1 LQGVLKMKK
10 LGVLFLVVFLL
21 GWVGTGLTALVTIS
35 DLFFDLGTNYDNT
48 DQDTQTSRFAVFDLD
63 DYHYLTFNNVTALSN
78 LTAGIT
84 FSEGGHAIVQQLQ
97 DLGRNAIVDDED
109 MVYQAIKDSND
120 TVSGSWELT
129 LTWSGLTG
137 SIYQSTIDPLSGDIY
152 MYVKYDP
159 GAHFYLWLDTSP
171 DAYENGTAS
180 DPTDDTG
187 FGTDTDTVQ
196 ILEAE
201 LESGQGCI
209 TYNPALPDS
218 TTTKWSLFSL
228 KVISVIDNT
237 TAPYLDSDSYDLQD
251 LVGKELLFSAL
262 TSASPGGQLLW
273 DTDANG
279 QLVLKGQGEGTFR
292 LQAAPEPATLLLVGS
307 SLFLVGLVAR
317 KRRVKA

>member
-1 LQGVLKMKK
+1 MQGVLKMKK

-35 DLFFDLGTNYDNT
+35 DLFFDLGTNYDTT
-48 DQDTQTSRFAVFDLD
+48 DQDTQTGRFAVFDLD
-63 DYHYLTFNNVTALSN
+63 NYHYFTFNNVTTISG

-109 MVYQAIKDSND
+109 MVYQAVKDSDD

-129 LTWSGLTG
+129 LIWSGLTG
-137 SIYQSTIDPLSGDIY
+137 SIYQYSIDPFGGISI
-152 MYVKYDP
+152 YVKYDP

-201 LESGQGCI
+201 LESGHGWI
-209 TYNPALPDS
+209 GYDPASPDY
-218 TTTKWSLFSL
+218 TTGERSIFSL

-237 TAPYLDSDSYDLQD
+237 TAPYLDSDSYDLQE

>member
-1 LQGVLKMKK
+1 MQGVLKMKR

-21 GWVGTGLTALVTIS
+21 GWVGTGLTVLVTIS
-35 DLFFDLGTNYDNT
+35 DLFFDLGTNHDT
-48 DQDTQTSRFAVFDLD
+48 IDQDTQTGRFAVFDLD
-63 DYHYLTFNNVTALSN
+63 DYHYLTFNVTDLN
-78 LTAGIT
+78 DLTAGIT

-109 MVYQAIKDSND
+109 MVYQAIKDSDD

-137 SIYQSTIDPLSGDIY
+137 SIYQSTIDPLSGDIS

-171 DAYENGTAS
+171 DTYENGTAS

-187 FGTDTDTVQ
+187 FGMDTDTIQ

-201 LESGQGCI
+201 LESGHGCI
-209 TYNPALPDS
+209 TYDPTFPNFYTS
-218 TTTKWSLFSL
+218 IRSRFSL
-228 KVISVIDNT
+228 KIISVIDNT
-237 TAPYLDSDSYDLQD
+237 TAPYLDSDSYDLQE

-262 TSASPGGQLLW
+262 TSAAPGGQLLW

-317 KRRVKA
+317 KKRVKA